1 MQDKTV
7 VQLDTGV
14 QLPSPDTKMAMP
26 SVAEAPYVAPTVVTS
41 LMARRKAM
49 KDLAEL
55 SRLTGKQY
63 TL

>member
-1 MQDKTV
+1 MANQID
-7 VQLDTGV
+7 VQPAVPTTGIPNADNSLR
-14 QLPSPDTKMAMP
+14 LPVET
-26 SVAEAPYVAPTVVTS
+26 PYVAPTVVTS